1 MLKRIDEF
9 YMYIM
14 IALLVVYLINF
25 AYFGELTITFTVIA
39 LSIIL
44 EIIIHRHHMKRHTN
58 AQLSI
63 IGVVLLAGIA
73 GIIYLF
79 VLFRIFLDPFSLSST
94 LEHVL
99 LLAFVLVCLYAL
111 IRFIK
116 NLFGRAIENK

>member
-1 MLKRIDEF
+1 MLKQIDEF
-9 YMYIM
+9 YMHIM
-14 IALLVVYLINF
+14 IMLLVIYLVNF
-25 AYFGELTITFTVIA
+25 AYFGEVTISFTVIA
-39 LSIIL
+39 LAIIL
-44 EIIIHRHHMKRHTN
+44 EIIKHRVQMKQLTY

-99 LLAFVLVCLYAL
+99 LLAFVLICFYAL

-116 NLFGRAIENK
+116 NLFGRVIENK